1 MRRVLSF
8 AALSLIAIASTAS
21 AQRTTRSSSM
31 ASANPSPEIGVD
43 GALIFG
49 LDDPNT
55 TTLSLPVQRIRVG
68 FFLSP
73 TISIEPTFGLT
84 TISGGGDRM
93 TTYTIGTG
101 LLWHFAPSRAANQL
115 YVRPFLDFNGA
126 SLSGAGSDNS
136 VTFGAGFGIKHPIRD
151 RFNTRLE
158 GLFGHTGEHS
168 GVPSSNE
175 LGILF
180 GFSVYTR

>member
-21 AQRTTRSSSM
+21 AQRTARSSTT
-31 ASANPSPEIGVD
+31 SANPSPEIGID
-43 GALIFG
+43 GALVFG

-55 TTLSLPVQRIRVG
+55 TTLSVPVQRIRVG

-73 TISIEPTFGLT
+73 TISLEPSFGLT
-84 TISGGGDRM
+84 TISGGGDRI
-93 TTYTIGTG
+93 TTYSIGTG

-115 YVRPFLDFNGA
+115 YLRPFVDFNGA
-126 SLSGAGSDNS
+126 SFSGAGSDNS

-168 GVPSSNE
+168 GMPSSNE
-175 LGILF
+175 LGVLF

>member
-8 AALSLIAIASTAS
+8 AALSLIVLASTAS
-21 AQRTTRSSSM
+21 AQRSTRGSM
-31 ASANPSPEIGVD
+31 ASSANPSPEIGVD

-55 TTLSLPVQRIRVG
+55 TTLSVPIQQIRVG

-73 TISIEPTFGLT
+73 TISLEPTFGLT
-84 TISGGGDRM
+84 TISGGGDRI

-101 LLWHFAPSRAANQL
+101 LLWHFEPSRAANQYYL
-115 YVRPFLDFNGA
+115 RPFVNFNG
-126 SLSGAGSDNS
+126 SSFSGAGSDNS
-136 VTFGAGFGIKHPIRD
+136 VTFGAGFGLKHPIRD

-158 GLFGHTGEHS
+158 ALFGHTGEHS
-168 GVPSSNE
+168 GLPSSNDI
-175 LGILF
+175 GVLF
-180 GFSVYTR
+180 GLSVYTR